1 MFHADESAAQLT
13 PKQLGQLNKELSTL
27 QPVVDA
33 LTILA
38 KLRQEVRHATS
49 FHIIIHYSI
58 STSFSTD
65 VTLFHHRHV
74 AHIQRAGMTWFRCT
88 CLAWQS

>member
-33 LTILA
+33 LAILA
-38 KLRQEVRHATS
+38 KQRQEVRHATS
-49 FHIIIHYSI
+49 FHSIHDQI
-58 STSFSTD
+58 ST
-65 VTLFHHRHV
+65 LFITYVHH
-74 AHIQRAGMTWFRCT
+74 
-88 CLAWQS
+88 L